1 MQIDCRGLNCPEPVL
16 RTKKALEEG
25 RPETLTIIVDNETA
39 RENVLRFVRSRNRA
53 ASWKQEGDLYQITVS
68 GEGEASTVAANKPR
82 PGRGETKA
90 GADKLVILIYSEE
103 LGQGS
108 SELGRL
114 LMRNFIYTLTRQDE
128 LPEAIIFMNA
138 GVKLCI
144 EGSPVVEELS
154 LLQENGTQI
163 LACGTCLDYYG
174 VKEKLA
180 AGQVSNMYDIA
191 DLLGAATR
199 TITL

>member
-1 MQIDCRGLNCPEPVL
+1 
-16 RTKKALEEG
+16 
-25 RPETLTIIVDNETA
+25 
-39 RENVLRFVRSRNRA
+39 
-53 ASWKQEGDLYQITVS
+53 
-68 GEGEASTVAANKPR
+68 
-82 PGRGETKA
+82 
-90 GADKLVILIYSEE
+90 
-103 LGQGS
+103 
-108 SELGRL
+108 
-114 LMRNFIYTLTRQDE
+114 MRNFIYTLTRQDE

-154 LLQENGTQI
+154 LLQENGTKI